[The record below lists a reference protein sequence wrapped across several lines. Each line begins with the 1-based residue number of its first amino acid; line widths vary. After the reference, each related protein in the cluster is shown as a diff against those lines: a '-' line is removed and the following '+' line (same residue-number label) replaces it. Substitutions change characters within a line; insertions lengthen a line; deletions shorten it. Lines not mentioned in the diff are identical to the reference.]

1 LARRARKRPAPLARE
16 RSLVAAL
23 HLGPE
28 PGNVA
33 ANLLL
38 AERSIAE
45 AKRVHPKL
53 RWVVLPELF
62 TSGYADLPNV
72 RHHAEDAKRGPS
84 ARFFVSLARRLGLYV
99 AYGFPEERRGDPGG
113 VSDSANLVGPRGVL
127 LTYRKRRL
135 VRTTGEP
142 AIFVPGDELPVIRAG
157 GLRVALVI
165 CWDLGFPEVVR
176 EAALRGAGLVLA
188 PAGWRDPWGPQYDLA
203 CAARALD
210 NGVYLASANQL
221 GNYLEARFG
230 ARGGVY
236 GPDGSRISSSA
247 TAVADVGEI
256 DAGLPARWRTSF
268 GSTLP
273 EHCEARPS
281 HALAGLVHL

>member
-1 LARRARKRPAPLARE
+1 LTPGVCGHP
-16 RSLVAAL
+16 LVAAL

-38 AERSIAE
+38 AERSVAE

-72 RHHAEDAKRGPS
+72 RHHAEDARRGPS

-99 AYGFPEERRGDPGG
+99 AYGFPEERRGYPGG
-113 VSDSANLVGPRGVL
+113 VPDSANLVGPRGVL

-135 VRTTGEP
+135 VRTPREP
-142 AIFVPGDELPVIRAG
+142 AVFVPGDELPVVRAG

-188 PAGWRDPWGPQYDLA
+188 PAG
-203 CAARALD
+203 
-210 NGVYLASANQL
+210 
-221 GNYLEARFG
+221 
-230 ARGGVY
+230 
-236 GPDGSRISSSA
+236 
-247 TAVADVGEI
+247 
-256 DAGLPARWRTSF
+256 
-268 GSTLP
+268 
-273 EHCEARPS
+273 
-281 HALAGLVHL
+281 